1 MLKSTKL
8 KKLLNKLNVFY
19 YESKYPFIVLQITKE
34 RDKWVAVVDL
44 GFESEDVRVHYE
56 ALSA

>member
-1 MLKSTKL
+1 MLKSTNL

-34 RDKWVAVVDL
+34 RDTWVAVVDL
-44 GFESEDVRVHYE
+44 GFESEDVKVHYE